1 MLFKDF
7 NIKKYLN
14 KQPPS
19 DNSDQTKKEI
29 IELTKIPIRENFVKE
44 MDDGQKVFEKIV
56 GKDSV
61 IKKIINDSDTVID
74 KLKKHFNRPRPKVL
88 AKKFNIKMDDLELDT
103 IQAYLL
109 GLYLSDKYPNKKNK
123 LMKAARDISYSRRVA
138 RAHYLSDSMFGEKV
152 GKDMYEYIKN
162 KKI

>member
-1 MLFKDF
+1 
-7 NIKKYLN
+7 
-14 KQPPS
+14 
-19 DNSDQTKKEI
+19 
-29 IELTKIPIRENFVKE
+29 
-44 MDDGQKVFEKIV
+44 
-56 GKDSV
+56 
-61 IKKIINDSDTVID
+61 
-74 KLKKHFNRPRPKVL
+74 
-88 AKKFNIKMDDLELDT
+88 MDDLELDT
-103 IQAYLL
+103 MKTPAYPSGHSIQAYLL